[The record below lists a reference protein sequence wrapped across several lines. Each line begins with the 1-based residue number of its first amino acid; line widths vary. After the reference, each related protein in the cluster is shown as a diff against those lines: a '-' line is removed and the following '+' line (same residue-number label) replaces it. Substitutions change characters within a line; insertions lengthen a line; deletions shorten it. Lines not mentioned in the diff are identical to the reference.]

1 MTFWELGC
9 MGLLEAPDGFFEGLP
24 TVMSTFAYF
33 ILCPFSLMN
42 LSYKRDYMSPTSP
55 NKLLSLV

>member
-9 MGLLEAPDGFFEGLP
+9 MGLLEAPDGFLEGLP

-33 ILCPFSLMN
+33 TLCPFSLMN